1 MRGEVVSLSRNIKI
15 IGEDVDSFGCQI
27 LSADIMEDGSISP
40 DTVGLER
47 TALTQIDSIEI

>member
-1 MRGEVVSLSRNIKI
+1 
-15 IGEDVDSFGCQI
+15 

-40 DTVGLER
+40 DTIGLER